1 MAIYYDFRKKPGQQP
16 DEENPVMTPRV
27 VSSGTCKAEELY
39 EIVGHGTTFQP
50 GELEGALQ
58 ALVDRMIYELRN
70 GKTVEL
76 DKLGYFSLKLTS
88 REVTD
93 KNTIH
98 AQSVSFKNMNYRP
111 SAWMKHQFGSLRLV
125 RSPRGFNQ
133 SKDSDATQRRAR
145 LDQFLEHRP
154 FITRT
159 EYTQLTGLLKKK
171 ALAELNQW
179 VKEDYLTTR
188 GSHNQKVWLKKKSSL

>member
-50 GELEGALQ
+50 GELEGVLQ

-76 DKLGYFSLKLTS
+76 GKLGYFSLKLTS

-133 SKDSDATQRRAR
+133 SKESTLEQRKR
-145 LDQFLEHRP
+145 LLNHFLDNHP
-154 FITRT
+154 FITRS
-159 EYTQLTGLLKKK
+159 EYTGLTGLLKKK
-171 ALAELNQW
+171 ALEELNQL
-179 VKEDYLTTR
+179 VVEGYLATYGGQNR
-188 GSHNQKVWLKKKSSL
+188 KVYIRKR